1 MESLE
6 KESKVIF
13 FKSLEYSSPQNNL
26 CHYLYVIFMNCTMN
40 YKTFHLLYRLSQ
52 LNTYTCI
59 DFYHSELKN
68 IHMSE

>member
-26 CHYLYVIFMNCTMN
+26 CHYLYVYF
-40 YKTFHLLYRLSQ
+40 K
-52 LNTYTCI
+52 
-59 DFYHSELKN
+59 ELHN
-68 IHMSE
+68 EL

>member
-26 CHYLYVIFMNCTMN
+26 CHYLYVL
-40 YKTFHLLYRLSQ
+40 H
-52 LNTYTCI
+52 
-59 DFYHSELKN
+59 ELHN
-68 IHMSE
+68 EL

>member
-13 FKSLEYSSPQNNL
+13 LSPWNIHL
-26 CHYLYVIFMNCTMN
+26 LKIISVTIYMYFMNCIMN
-40 YKTFHLLYRLSQ
+40 YKTFHLLYRLIQ